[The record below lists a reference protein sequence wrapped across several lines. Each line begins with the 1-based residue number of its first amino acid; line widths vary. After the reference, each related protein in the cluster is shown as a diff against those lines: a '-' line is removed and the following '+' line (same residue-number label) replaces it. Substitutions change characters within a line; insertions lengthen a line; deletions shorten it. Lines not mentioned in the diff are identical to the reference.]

1 MDIRVN
7 DTLWHI
13 QFKKPTSSELRRSD
27 GTISLGVTDNT
38 TKTVTI
44 ADNVSDYMADKI
56 LCHELVH
63 VYSFSYGCD
72 IDIETEEIIADFM
85 SLYGRNIVYTAD
97 KIFYWS
103 KNMDKIDRLLEYIHR
118 TNPEMTRQK
127 LIEELGESDYSAK
140 SIYFLAIQ
148 NSNP

>member
-1 MDIRVN
+1 MAEFSSIATQTVAVN
-7 DTLWHI
+7 GNVLFTDA
-13 QFKKPTSSELRRSD
+13 PTSVCNKGYISHRTGSGLINLKGATNACKAKYRV
-27 GTISLGVTDNT
+27 SLGVTDNT
-38 TKTVTI
+38 TKTITI

-97 KIFYWS
+97 RIF
-103 KNMDKIDRLLEYIHR
+103 DLLE
-118 TNPEMTRQK
+118 QK
-127 LIEELGESDYSAK
+127 YG
-140 SIYFLAIQ
+140 
-148 NSNP
+148 